1 MTPFNQRRRR
11 TLVGLSLVGATALG
25 SLVAVEASSH
35 REAPL
40 ITEDPVADN
49 TDVYAFVSPDD
60 PDSVT
65 IISNWIPFE
74 EPAGGPNFY
83 NFGEDV
89 LYEINI
95 DNDGDAVDDIIYE
108 FRFNTTIENADT
120 FLYATGP
127 ITSLTD
133 PDFNLR
139 QTYTVTKVAD
149 GVRTELGTGIPVP
162 PNRIGPRSTPNYA
175 ALADAAI
182 TPLPGG
188 TKVFAGQRDEGFP
201 VDVGSIFDLGGLRP
215 FNEAHVAPLPNEPG
229 KNGTD
234 GFNVHSIAIQVPTS
248 ELTTDSDYFDDDDGT
263 THEQAID
270 AIAKAGITTG
280 TGGRNFSPA
289 ADVTRGQ
296 LARFIVNALE
306 LPASDT
312 DAFDD
317 DDGNL
322 FEADIN
328 AIAAAGIVKGC
339 GTRQYCP
346 SAPVTRAQMATFL
359 VNAADLPADGTDRFT
374 DDNGNVHEA
383 NINALAAAGVTQGCV
398 GTRYCP
404 SDDVRRDQMGSFLAR
419 AFDVPDAGINPVI
432 GIYSTTYRRA
442 SRVFTDGDSSR
453 PVHSGQWVQV
463 SRLGHPLVN
472 EVVVPLGLKDAFN
485 ASEPTGDGAFLPLV
499 LDPELA
505 RLIPVLYPGVEVPPA
520 PRTDLVAIF
529 LTGLPGVNQLPNG
542 APSEM
547 LRLNTSILPTGTDP
561 NAQNRLGL
569 LGGEN
574 DGFPNGRRVI
584 DDVTDIELQALAGA
598 TPFTPEFNVAP
609 NNQLTDG
616 ANVND
621 LPFLSSF
628 PYLALPHDGYENSHA
643 DPQPA
648 P

>member
-1 MTPFNQRRRR
+1 MSHPKHRRRR
-11 TLVGLSLVGATALG
+11 AIGAVGLAGAVGLGTLVAAD
-25 SLVAVEASSH
+25 ASSH

-40 ITEDPVADN
+40 ISEDPVADN
-49 TDVYAFVSPDD
+49 TDVYAFVSPDA
-60 PDSVT
+60 PDTTT
-65 IISNWIPFE
+65 IIANWIPFE

-95 DNDGDAVDDIIYE
+95 DNDGDAVDDIVYE
-108 FRFNTTIENADT
+108 FRFNTTIQNPDT
-120 FLYATGP
+120 FLYNTGP

-139 QTYTVTKVAD
+139 QTYSVTRVVD
-149 GVRTELGTGIPVP
+149 GVRTELGTGLPVP
-162 PNRIGPRSTPNYA
+162 PNNIGPRSTPDYA
-175 ALADAAI
+175 ALANSAI
-182 TPLPGG
+182 ATLPGG
-188 TKVFAGQRDEGFP
+188 TKVFAGQRDEAFP
-201 VDVGSIFDLGGLRP
+201 VDIGSVFDLGGLRP
-215 FNEAHVAPLPNEPG
+215 FNEAHVAPRPNEPG

-234 GFNVHSIAIQVPTS
+234 GFNVHSIAIQVPTAQ
-248 ELTTDSDYFDDDDGT
+248 LTTDSDFFDDDDRT

-270 AIAKAGITTG
+270 AIAKAGVTRG
-280 TGGRNFSPA
+280 TGGRNFSPS
-289 ADVTRGQ
+289 ADINRGQ
-296 LARFIVNALE
+296 LARFLVTALD

-317 DDGNL
+317 DETNL

-328 AIAAAGIVKGC
+328 AIAAAGIVQGC
-339 GTRQYCP
+339 GPRRYCP
-346 SAPVTRAQMATFL
+346 TSPVTRAQMATFL
-359 VNAADLPADGTDRFT
+359 VNAADIAPNGADRFT
-374 DDNGNVHEA
+374 DDNGNIHEA
-383 NINALAAAGVTQGCV
+383 NINALGASGVTTGCG

-404 SDDVRRDQMGSFLAR
+404 NDNVQRDQMASFLAR
-419 AFDVPDAGINPVI
+419 AFDIPDAGVNPVI
-432 GIYSTTYRRA
+432 GVYSTTYRRA
-442 SRVFTDGDSSR
+442 TRVFTDGDSSQ
-453 PVHSGQWVQV
+453 PMHTGEWVQV

-499 LDPELA
+499 QDPELA
-505 RLIPVLYPGVEVPPA
+505 RLIEVLYPGVQVPPA
-520 PRTDLVAIF
+520 PRNDLVAIF

-542 APSEM
+542 RPTEM
-547 LRLNTSILPTGTDP
+547 LRLNTSIAPTGTDP
-561 NAQNRLGL
+561 NTQNRLGL

-574 DGFPNGRRVI
+574 DGFPNGRRLN
-584 DDVTDIELQALAGA
+584 DDVTDIELRALAGA

-616 ANVND
+616 ANDND
-621 LPFLSSF
+621 KDFLTSF
-628 PYLALPHDGYENSHA
+628 PYIPHPHDGYTNSHV